1 MLDDVL
7 CEPCAVPHEASSD
20 GFAVLDPVAY
30 RASLELSALERMVLE
45 RSAVPEPQHLTSSA

>member
-7 CEPCAVPHEASSD
+7 CERCAAPHDASSD

-30 RASLELSALERMVLE
+30 RASLELSVLE
-45 RSAVPEPQHLTSSA
+45 RLVLERLAAFAPQHPTSLA